1 MKLLIIA
8 LTALKSNKTRFFLA
22 SLGIMIGIAAVIVM
36 VAIGKGSHHEVMN
49 VIAKMGENLLT
60 INAGEMKRR
69 GGRLRLAGNVTTL
82 NLRDVDY
89 LSQEVSGLT
98 LVAPFEIK
106 EMKVKYLQV
115 LTATNVAGSTPE
127 FLKTRNY
134 QIASG
139 EMFNERDQKLRAKVA
154 VVGNTVIKN
163 MFGEDDP
170 LGKTVRI
177 NAIPFKVIGVFEGK
191 GLDSD
196 GVDQDDILLIPITS
210 MLRRLL
216 NQNYISTIYAKA
228 DSRENIDRVAVK
240 IKTLLRDRHKISD
253 DAEDDFTIIS
263 QLDLE
268 NLKAETSELFTRL
281 IVGVA
286 AISLVVGGIGILAV
300 MLISVK
306 ERTREIGVRRAVG
319 ATKGDIVGQFLF
331 ESILIGLFGGCFGV
345 ILGAGIALGIT
356 AWGIGNLIL
365 DMQSIYVS
373 TGVCTAI
380 GIMFGL
386 FPAIKASRL
395 DPMVALTVE

>member
-1 MKLLIIA
+1 
-8 LTALKSNKTRFFLA
+8 
-22 SLGIMIGIAAVIVM
+22 
-36 VAIGKGSHHEVMN
+36 
-49 VIAKMGENLLT
+49 
-60 INAGEMKRR
+60 
-69 GGRLRLAGNVTTL
+69 
-82 NLRDVDY
+82 
-89 LSQEVSGLT
+89 
-98 LVAPFEIK
+98 
-106 EMKVKYLQV
+106 
-115 LTATNVAGSTPE
+115 
-127 FLKTRNY
+127 
-134 QIASG
+134 
-139 EMFNERDQKLRAKVA
+139 
-154 VVGNTVIKN
+154 
-163 MFGEDDP
+163 
-170 LGKTVRI
+170 
-177 NAIPFKVIGVFEGK
+177 
-191 GLDSD
+191 
-196 GVDQDDILLIPITS
+196 

-228 DSRENIDRVAVK
+228 DSRENIDRVALK

-345 ILGAGIALGIT
+345 ILGVGITLGIT